1 MKHATD
7 PARPVVYTHRTPAR
21 VVWPR
26 LGAVALALAA
36 AGVALTACESASP
49 RADRHGAPGQ
59 ADGARPDPTALGDPV
74 ALADTLPGL
83 HNVFAIDPT
92 IYSGS
97 GPDTPEAFNSLAAFD
112 VKTIISVDGARP
124 NLELAHE
131 RGMRYIHIPI
141 GYDGMSARERF
152 DLAKAV
158 RDSEGPVYI
167 HCHHGKHR
175 GPAAAAVA
183 MVGLG
188 RMTHAQAEAYMQ
200 DAGTSESYPGLWAA
214 MREMQ
219 HATDAEIDAAYTV
232 LCDAFQFPEYQPV
245 SGLVDAMVAIDSA
258 WSNITLI
265 RGAGWATPPDHPD
278 LAPAAETGILADHFR
293 ALLDDPDAQAEGA
306 DFVEALRHT
315 AERASALE
323 ASLTRIARD
332 PAFIEQAYQSVAASC
347 TECHKQW
354 RD

>member
-7 PARPVVYTHRTPAR
+7 PARPVVYTHPVPAR
-21 VVWPR
+21 AAR
-26 LGAVALALAA
+26 RGLGAVALACAA
-36 AGVALTACESASP
+36 VGVALTACNNAPP
-49 RADRHGAPGQ
+49 REDGHKAPGQ
-59 ADGARPDPTALGDPV
+59 SDGGRPDPTALGDPV
-74 ALADTLPGL
+74 ALADALPGL

-92 IYSGS
+92 VYSGS
-97 GPDTPEAFNSLAAFD
+97 GPDTPEAFDSLAAFD

-141 GYDGMSARERF
+141 GYDGMSERERF

-158 RDSEGPVYI
+158 RDSDGPIYI

-188 RMTHAQAEAYMQ
+188 RMTHAQAETYLHA
-200 DAGTSESYPGLWAA
+200 AGTSESYPGLWAA
-214 MREMQ
+214 MREME

-245 SGLVDAMVAIDSA
+245 SGLVDGMVAIDTTWA
-258 WSNITLI
+258 NIKVI
-265 RGAGWATPPDHPD
+265 RGAEWKTPRDHPD

-306 DFVEALRHT
+306 EFVEALRHT

-347 TECHKQW
+347 NDCHKQW